1 MTGIHARRL
10 RKVMPHT
17 VSAQQLVGGGD
28 RRIHH
33 GIALAWDAIYA
44 TGMARHGCGILDT
57 DLIAAFDWM
66 VMPWVQLVLS
76 KKGMCEEAIE
86 RITNLYTNNV
96 SVIVVNNVVGKM
108 IPNIRLSIRQG
119 DKPSMEW
126 FTYGI
131 DPVITYLE
139 RRLVGILTHS
149 LHTQGPL
156 PSLRSLPLPPQE
168 VRYKVIAYAE
178 DVKPAITSMQ
188 EFVLVDKAMRIFE
201 KSSGCKMHRD
211 PTTDKRKFLP
221 LGRWRGTLTHED
233 FPCNFFFLSDHLDMH
248 GVTLKATYSATRKV
262 NGDELQDRKARKALR
277 VGPIQ
282 TSKCWWPWFVSYPSK
297 STSQLDQ
304 QLSRDCLQPQ
314 IQEKLFP

>member
-33 GIALAWDAIYA
+33 GITLARDAIHA
-44 TGMARHGCGILDT
+44 AGKSRHGCGILDT

-76 KKGMCEEAIE
+76 KKGMCGEAIA
-86 RITNLYTNNV
+86 RITNLYANNV
-96 SVIVVNNVVGKM
+96 SLIVVNNVVGKT

-139 RRLVGILTHS
+139 KRLVGILIHS
-149 LHTQGPL
+149 L
-156 PSLRSLPLPPQE
+156 
-168 VRYKVIAYAE
+168 
-178 DVKPAITSMQ
+178 
-188 EFVLVDKAMRIFE
+188 
-201 KSSGCKMHRD
+201 
-211 PTTDKRKFLP
+211 
-221 LGRWRGTLTHED
+221 
-233 FPCNFFFLSDHLDMH
+233 
-248 GVTLKATYSATRKV
+248 
-262 NGDELQDRKARKALR
+262 
-277 VGPIQ
+277 PI
-282 TSKCWWPWFVSYPSK
+282 
-297 STSQLDQ
+297 
-304 QLSRDCLQPQ
+304 
-314 IQEKLFP
+314 